1 MNDIVKT
8 APKLFLIMVAFALSG
23 CMATDAALGDFEHA
37 PAHASDRYPITVVHG
52 PRGQQ
57 AQVRPC
63 GNWNSDLTETKENRP
78 YENLGCAV
86 QTNIAAE
93 IVDPN
98 SINHPVREKIKD
110 SNTEV
115 AAVLRQENAVSTV
128 TMPTNYTYQP

>member
-8 APKLFLIMVAFALSG
+8 APKLFLLMVAFALSG

-52 PRGQQ
+52 PHGPV
-57 AQVRPC
+57 AQVPPC
-63 GNWNSDLTETKENRP
+63 GNWNSDLADTKQNLP

>member
-1 MNDIVKT
+1 MNTIANI
-8 APKLFLIMVAFALSG
+8 APKFLLALAALALSG

-93 IVDPN
+93 IVDPATLDRPHAVALKN
-98 SINHPVREKIKD
+98 A
-110 SNTEV
+110 NTEV
-115 AAVLRQENAVSTV
+115 SAVLREESAVSTV
-128 TMPTNYTYQP
+128 IMPSNYTYQP

>member
-52 PRGQQ
+52 PKEPV
-57 AQVRPC
+57 AQVPPC
-63 GNWNSDLTETKENRP
+63 GNWNSDLADTKQNLP

-93 IVDPN
+93 IVDPRT
-98 SINHPVREKIKD
+98 IIQPYPEAVDD

-115 AAVLRQENAVSTV
+115 AAIIRQQGAVSTV
-128 TMPTNYTYQP
+128 TMP

>member
-1 MNDIVKT
+1 MYDIVKT
-8 APKLFLIMVAFALSG
+8 APKLLLIMGAFALSG
-23 CMATDAALGDFEHA
+23 CMTTDAALGDFDHA
-37 PAHASDRYPITVVHG
+37 PAHASDRYPITLVNG
-52 PRGQQ
+52 PQGPK

-63 GNWNSDLTETKENRP
+63 GNWNSDLADTKQNRP

-93 IVDPN
+93 IVDPTT
-98 SINHPVREKIKD
+98 IDRPHAVALKD

-115 AAVLRQENAVSTV
+115 SAVVREESAVSIV

>member
-23 CMATDAALGDFEHA
+23 CMATDAALGDFDHA
-37 PAHASDRYPITVVHG
+37 PAHASDRYPITVVNG
-52 PRGQQ
+52 PQGAV
-57 AQVRPC
+57 AQVPPC
-63 GNWNSDLTETKENRP
+63 GNWSSDLADTNQNRP

-93 IVDPN
+93 LVDPN
-98 SINHPVREKIKD
+98 AINHPVREKIKD

-128 TMPTNYTYQP
+128 TMLSNPAYQP